1 VFLAPSK
8 PVKRRWYSKSDPM
21 TKPQTGPKSA
31 KKAPNQLFNQPYLLL
46 ILTSLFW
53 GGNMVAGK
61 MAVGNIAPT
70 NLVAARFFLGFLVIL
85 PFALPHFK
93 NDWPSIKEKLLFLA
107 FAGGIGF
114 AGFNL
119 FLYLGAQYTTAVN
132 GAIEQASIPM
142 MVMLANFIFYGV
154 KTKWLQIVGVVS
166 TIFGVIFV
174 ATAGSPLRL
183 ITLDVNVGDGL
194 ILIACVIY
202 AAYSVLLRYR
212 PNIHWMSFLATTF
225 FFATLS
231 ALLFELFSGGLP
243 TMIGNYAT
251 VTQTGWLLVIYTGL
265 FPSIISQLFYARGV
279 ELIGANRA
287 SLFINALPLFGAILS
302 VLILSEQLQNYHLIA
317 AVFIVAGITLAEY
330 AARQKTKNNSND

>member
-1 VFLAPSK
+1 
-8 PVKRRWYSKSDPM
+8 M
-21 TKPQTGPKSA
+21 TKQQSA
-31 KKAPNQLFNQPYLLL
+31 EKRAKNPLNQLFNRPILLL
-46 ILTSLFW
+46 VLTALFW

-61 MAVGNIAPT
+61 MAVGEIAPT
-70 NLVAARFFLGFLVIL
+70 NLVAGRFFLGFLVIL

-93 NDWPSIKEKLLFLA
+93 KDWPAIKQKLPFLI
-107 FAGGIGF
+107 FAGGVGF

-142 MVMLANFIFYGV
+142 MVMLSNFLFFGV
-154 KTKWLQIVGVVS
+154 KTKWLQIVGVLT
-166 TIFGVIFV
+166 TIFGVILV
-174 ATAGSPLRL
+174 ATAGLPQRL
-183 ITLDVNVGDGL
+183 LTLDVNLGDGL

-212 PNIHWMSFLATTF
+212 PDIHWMSFLAVTF
-225 FFATLS
+225 FFATL
-231 ALLFELFSGGLP
+231 AAGVYEMFLGDVP
-243 TMIGNYAT
+243 RMIGNFAN
-251 VTQTGWLLVIYTGL
+251 VTTTGWLLVVYTGL

-302 VLILSEQLQNYHLIA
+302 VMTSQNNCRAI
-317 AVFIVAGITLAEY
+317 I
-330 AARQKTKNNSND
+330 

>member
-1 VFLAPSK
+1 
-8 PVKRRWYSKSDPM
+8 M
-21 TKPQTGPKSA
+21 TKPQTAQNKA
-31 KKAPNQLFNQPYLLL
+31 KNPLIQLFSQPYLLL
-46 ILTSLFW
+46 VLTALFW

-61 MAVGNIAPT
+61 MAVGEIAPT
-70 NLVAARFFLGFLVIL
+70 NLVAGRFLLGFLVIL

-93 NDWPSIKEKLLFLA
+93 NDWPAIRAKLPFLA
-107 FAGGIGF
+107 FAGGVGF

-142 MVMLANFIFYGV
+142 MVMLANFAFYGE
-154 KTKWLQIVGVVS
+154 KTKALQIVGVVA
-166 TIFGVIFV
+166 TIFGVLLV
-174 ATAGSPLRL
+174 ATNGAPTRL
-183 ITLDVNVGDGL
+183 LTLDINIGDGL

-212 PNIHWMSFLATTF
+212 PKIHWMSFLATTF

-231 ALLFELFSGGLP
+231 AFVYELVTGGLP
-243 TMIGNYAT
+243 TMLNGFTT
-251 VTQTGWLLVIYTGL
+251 VTTTGWMLVIYTGL

-287 SLFINALPLFGAILS
+287 SLFINALPLFGALLS
-302 VLILSEQLQNYHLIA
+302 VLILGEQLQGFHFVA
-317 AVFIVAGITLAEY
+317 AIFIVSGITMAEY
-330 AARQKTKNNSND
+330 AARKKASSSND

>member
-1 VFLAPSK
+1 
-8 PVKRRWYSKSDPM
+8 M
-21 TKPQTGPKSA
+21 TKQQSA
-31 KKAPNQLFNQPYLLL
+31 EKRAKNPLIQLFNRPILLL
-46 ILTSLFW
+46 VLTALFW

-61 MAVGNIAPT
+61 MAVGEIAPT
-70 NLVAARFFLGFLVIL
+70 NLVAGRFLLGFLVIL

-93 NDWPSIKEKLLFLA
+93 TDWPAIQKNLLFLA
-107 FAGGIGF
+107 FAGGVGF

-142 MVMLANFIFYGV
+142 MVMMANFLFYGER
-154 KTKWLQIVGVVS
+154 TKLLQIVGVIA
-166 TIFGVIFV
+166 TIFGVLFV
-174 ATAGSPLRL
+174 ATAGNPMRL
-183 ITLDVNVGDGL
+183 LTLDINVGDGL

-212 PNIHWMSFLATTF
+212 PKIHWMSFLATTF
-225 FFATLS
+225 LFATVS
-231 ALLFELFSGGLP
+231 TLLFELLVGGLP
-243 TMIGNYAT
+243 TMIANFAS
-251 VTQTGWLLVIYTGL
+251 VTTTGWLLVVYTGL

-302 VLILSEQLQNYHLIA
+302 VLILAEQLQNFHFVA
-317 AVFIVAGITLAEY
+317 ALFIVAGITMAEY
-330 AARQKTKNNSND
+330 AARSKKGVEDNA

>member
-1 VFLAPSK
+1 
-8 PVKRRWYSKSDPM
+8 M
-21 TKPQTGPKSA
+21 TKPQTALKMA
-31 KKAPNQLFNQPYLLL
+31 KNTGHQLFSQPYLLL
-46 ILTSLFW
+46 VLTALFW

-70 NLVAARFFLGFLVIL
+70 NLVAGRFLLGFLVIL

-93 NDWPSIKEKLLFLA
+93 KDWPQIRAKLPFLA
-107 FAGGIGF
+107 FAGGVGF

-142 MVMLANFIFYGV
+142 MVMLANFAFYGER
-154 KTKWLQIVGVVS
+154 TKALQIVGVIA
-166 TIFGVIFV
+166 TIFGVMLV
-174 ATAGSPLRL
+174 ATAGSPLRIL
-183 ITLDVNVGDGL
+183 TLDINIGDGL
-194 ILIACVIY
+194 ILIACLIY

-212 PNIHWMSFLATTF
+212 PKIHWMSFLATTF
-225 FFATLS
+225 LFATLS
-231 ALLFELFSGGLP
+231 AFLYETVTGGLP
-243 TMIGNYAT
+243 QMLAGYTK
-251 VTQTGWLLVIYTGL
+251 VTTTGWMLVIYTGL

-302 VLILSEQLQNYHLIA
+302 LLILNETLEGFHFIA
-317 AVFIVAGITLAEY
+317 ALFIISGITMAEY
-330 AARQKTKNNSND
+330 AARKK

>member
-1 VFLAPSK
+1 
-8 PVKRRWYSKSDPM
+8 M
-21 TKPQTGPKSA
+21 TKPQTASKTA
-31 KKAPNQLFNQPYLLL
+31 KNIGHQLFSQPYLLL
-46 ILTSLFW
+46 VLTALFW

-70 NLVAARFFLGFLVIL
+70 SLVAGRFLLGFLIIL

-93 NDWPSIKEKLLFLA
+93 NDWPQIRAKLPFLM
-107 FAGGIGF
+107 FAGGVGF

-142 MVMLANFIFYGV
+142 MVMLANFAFYGER
-154 KTKWLQIVGVVS
+154 TKALQIVGVIA
-166 TIFGVIFV
+166 TIFGVMLV
-174 ATAGSPLRL
+174 ATAGAPLRIL
-183 ITLDVNVGDGL
+183 TLDINIGDGL
-194 ILIACVIY
+194 ILIACLIY

-212 PNIHWMSFLATTF
+212 PKIHWMSFLATTF
-225 FFATLS
+225 LFATLS
-231 ALLFELFSGGLP
+231 AFLYETVTGGLP
-243 TMIGNYAT
+243 QMLSGYTK
-251 VTQTGWLLVIYTGL
+251 VTTTGWMLVIYTGL

-302 VLILSEQLQNYHLIA
+302 LLILNETLEGFHLIA
-317 AVFIVAGITLAEY
+317 ALFIISGITMAEY
-330 AARQKTKNNSND
+330 AARKK